1 MTQIPVMQTDEE
13 SDEFLDSDAGR
24 ELVSHTFRV
33 MLEAARG
40 EVAIPENSPYGTVVA
55 RQEVI
60 IGAAVKTLAVIMCL
74 GPESAGS
81 AAVLNGEMV
90 SEIFPNVQRAL
101 LQEVNSFMRF
111 AVEHGTAEVE
121 SQTTH

>member
-1 MTQIPVMQTDEE
+1 MIKIPVMHTDEE
-13 SDEFLDSDAGR
+13 SNQFLDSEDGR

-33 MLEAARG
+33 MLEAARN
-40 EVAIPENSPYGTVVA
+40 ELTIPQNSPYGTVVA

-60 IGAAVKTLAVIMCL
+60 ISAAVKSLAVIMCL
-74 GPESAGS
+74 GPESEGS

-101 LQEVNSFMRF
+101 LEEVNSFMRF
-111 AVEHGTAEVE
+111 VAEHGTLVPE
-121 SQTTH
+121 STTTH